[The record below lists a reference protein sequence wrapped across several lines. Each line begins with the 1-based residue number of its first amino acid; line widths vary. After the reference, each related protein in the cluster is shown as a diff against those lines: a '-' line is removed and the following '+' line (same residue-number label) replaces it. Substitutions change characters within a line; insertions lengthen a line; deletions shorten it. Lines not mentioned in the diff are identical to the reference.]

1 MMEHMKKH
9 IVFFIDSLGC
19 GGAEKSLVTLLSYI
33 SKKYHITVY
42 AVALGGLL
50 ESDLPDEVELKQVA
64 IPKFSLYSRC
74 KKKVS
79 FIYNYL
85 KGKRPNP
92 VESYWQHYSKFIPPI
107 SEQFD
112 IAIAYQ
118 QGFPTY
124 FVAEKVKANKKI
136 AWINADIIRQNY
148 TKQFNIKYYGYYNN
162 IVCVSLNL
170 KKILLSDYAVFK
182 EKMAVI
188 NDIIPVEK
196 IIEMSTWPIDNF
208 HASTCV
214 NIVTVGRLTPV
225 KGYDLALK
233 AAYIL
238 HSQNI
243 SFKWFFI
250 GDGSERNFIEEQI
263 SKLQLGNNI
272 ILTGTLPNPYPYI
285 RMADIYVQ
293 PSYSEGF
300 GIALR
305 EAMILCKPIVA
316 TDFEVVH
323 NLISDNKNGLICKKD
338 ANAIAQSL
346 VRLINDVSLR
356 NEFSNNLEKELYTKG
371 KDTELNRI
379 IELIETT
386 R

>member
-1 MMEHMKKH
+1 M
-9 IVFFIDSLGC
+9 
-19 GGAEKSLVTLLSYI
+19 
-33 SKKYHITVY
+33 
-42 AVALGGLL
+42 
-50 ESDLPDEVELKQVA
+50 
-64 IPKFSLYSRC
+64 
-74 KKKVS
+74 
-79 FIYNYL
+79 
-85 KGKRPNP
+85 
-92 VESYWQHYSKFIPPI
+92 
-107 SEQFD
+107 
-112 IAIAYQ
+112 
-118 QGFPTY
+118 
-124 FVAEKVKANKKI
+124 
-136 AWINADIIRQNY
+136 
-148 TKQFNIKYYGYYNN
+148 
-162 IVCVSLNL
+162 CVSLNL